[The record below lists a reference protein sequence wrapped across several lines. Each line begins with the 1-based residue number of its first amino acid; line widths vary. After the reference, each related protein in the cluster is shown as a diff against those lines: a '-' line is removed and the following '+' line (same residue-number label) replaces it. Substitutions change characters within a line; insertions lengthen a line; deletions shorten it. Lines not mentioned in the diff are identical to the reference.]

1 MIPSNLIE
9 SSLIDGIPLILAITL
24 HEAAHGYAAKMLGD
38 RTAAFLGRVSLNPL
52 KHIDPVGTILIPLML
67 KLAGAPFLFG
77 YAKPVPVDFRNLKN
91 PKKDMIWVALA
102 GPASNMLQALIWG
115 AMFYINLRIFN
126 GANEFLS
133 AMASA
138 GMSWN
143 LVLAIFNLFPIP
155 PLDGGRILVGL
166 LPYRQAR
173 TLSSLESY
181 GIFIVIGLSMLGILG
196 PLWMQPLMTI
206 AEIIL
211 SILLSPLKFILGL

>member
-1 MIPSNLIE
+1 
-9 SSLIDGIPLILAITL
+9 
-24 HEAAHGYAAKMLGD
+24 
-38 RTAAFLGRVSLNPL
+38 
-52 KHIDPVGTILIPLML
+52 
-67 KLAGAPFLFG
+67 
-77 YAKPVPVDFRNLKN
+77 
-91 PKKDMIWVALA
+91 
-102 GPASNMLQALIWG
+102 MLQALIWG

>member
-9 SSLIDGIPLILAITL
+9 SILIDGIPLILAITL

-166 LPYRQAR
+166 LPYRHAR